1 MAKMVRH
8 PEGGAFYDAFGG
20 KIGTVEE
27 VWAGDSF
34 NRDALNCCY
43 TTAAGELAIDSS
55 ITAKAIA
62 HADGTATLCSGANVL
77 GYNDNDW
84 LTTDKATIGT
94 IDIKVDKST
103 FTDAIANLQA
113 QIDAL
118 KAAPKATNKL
128 RPALKTLQYKRE
140 VE

>member
-20 KIGTVEE
+20 KIGTVED
-27 VWAGDSF
+27 VWAGDTF
-34 NRDALNCCY
+34 TRDALNCCY
-43 TTAAGELAIDSS
+43 IAATDSS
-55 ITAKAIA
+55 IDSDITATAIA
-62 HADGTATLCSGANVL
+62 HADGTATLCSGTQVL
-77 GYNDNDW
+77 GYNDNGW
-84 LTTDKATIGT
+84 LAADKATIGT

-103 FTDAIANLQA
+103 FTDAIENLQA

>member
-27 VWAGDSF
+27 VWAGDTF

-43 TTAAGELAIDSS
+43 TTATDSS
-55 ITAKAIA
+55 IGSDITAKAIA
-62 HADGTATLCSGANVL
+62 HADGTSTLTYGTANL
-77 GYNDNDW
+77 MINDNGW
-84 LTTDKATIGT
+84 LTADSGSIGT

-103 FTDAIANLQA
+103 FTDAIVNLQA

-140 VE
+140 VK